1 MEAHFS
7 NFGALKWGHTFLFSI
22 EQIFCP
28 KLLYHFVA
36 MIVLKRF
43 RIVTHCCAAS
53 FSIKTLF
60 CKTNNIIMSGAD
72 LTTTRR
78 STKLS
83 RLKNV
88 KKTRPPLLPILSTK
102 LLLLNQSRKFK
113 AQTTG
118 KLNGNV
124 NGTQKG

>member
-1 MEAHFS
+1 
-7 NFGALKWGHTFLFSI
+7 
-22 EQIFCP
+22 
-28 KLLYHFVA
+28 